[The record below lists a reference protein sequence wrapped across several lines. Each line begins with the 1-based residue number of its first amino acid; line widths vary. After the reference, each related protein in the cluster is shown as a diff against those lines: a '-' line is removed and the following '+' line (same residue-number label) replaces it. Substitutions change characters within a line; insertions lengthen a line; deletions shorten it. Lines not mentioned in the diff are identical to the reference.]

1 MALSSSQSLTF
12 SVGETARRV
21 GRKLPLL
28 ALEMVCALAI
38 YSLYIVGRGL
48 PPERIAKS
56 TVNAVLII
64 DMEQALGIFWEPALQ
79 KWALQ
84 YDGLISAANF
94 TYLQLHL
101 PLVMAASAIFFL
113 TDMRKQR
120 VLRNAMLLSGFLAM
134 CFYWFAPVTPP
145 RLLPAGLDHGMIDT
159 IGTSRTKPGGLGNNY
174 AAIPSYHFGWILLVV
189 YGTWWCYRS
198 WILRTA
204 SVLFITWMTYCIVVT
219 GNHFFFDMALGG
231 VMVTLAFMLTLRWER
246 ATEQYPELTRFF
258 FKKDGLR
265 LPF

>member
-1 MALSSSQSLTF
+1 MALSSAPSLTLGN
-12 SVGETARRV
+12 GETARRL

-28 ALEMVCALAI
+28 ALEFACALAI
-38 YSLYIVGRGL
+38 YSLYVVGRGL

-64 DMEQALGIFWEPALQ
+64 DMEQALGIFWEPAMQ
-79 KWALQ
+79 EWALQ
-84 YDGLISAANF
+84 YDRLITVANF

-101 PLVMAASAIFFL
+101 PLVFVASAIFFL
-113 TDMRKQR
+113 TDIRKQR

-145 RLLPAGLDHGMIDT
+145 RLLPVGLDHGMIDT
-159 IGTSRTKPGGLGNNY
+159 IGGRTKPGGFGNNY

-189 YGTWWCYRS
+189 YGAWWCYRA
-198 WILRTA
+198 WFVRVG
-204 SVLFITWMTYCIVVT
+204 SVIFISWMTYCIVIT
-219 GNHFFFDMALGG
+219 GNHYFFDMALGG

-246 ATEQYPELTRFF
+246 ATERYPELTKYFY
-258 FKKDGLR
+258 KKGDLR

>member
-1 MALSSSQSLTF
+1 MNEA
-12 SVGETARRV
+12 ARRIM
-21 GRKLPLL
+21 RKLPLL
-28 ALEMVCALAI
+28 PLEFACALAI
-38 YSLYIVGRGL
+38 YALYVVGRGL

-64 DMEQALGIFWEPALQ
+64 DMEKALGIFWEPAWQ
-79 KWALQ
+79 EWALQ
-84 YDGLISAANF
+84 HDRLITAANF

-101 PLVMAASAIFFL
+101 PLVFVASAIFFL
-113 TDMRKQR
+113 TDIRKQR

-159 IGTSRTKPGGLGNNY
+159 IGANRTKPGGLGNNY

-189 YGTWWCYRS
+189 YGAWWCYRA
-198 WILRTA
+198 WFIRA
-204 SVLFITWMTYCIVVT
+204 GSVVFIAWMTYCIVIT
-219 GNHFFFDMALGG
+219 GNHYFFDMLLGG
-231 VMVTLAFMLTLRWER
+231 MMVTLAFMLTLRWER
-246 ATEQYPELTRFF
+246 ATERYPELTKYFYKRGDF
-258 FKKDGLR
+258 R